1 MPQKPEYLQTANGG
15 KRHSHEFRP
24 ILAAKRF
31 MQSRWQGEAPLA
43 TVFWRDMILIGTLI
57 NVVAMLAMMVLLAN
71 EVPTIVALAVF
82 FVPLPLNFFLV
93 IAVWRSAKRAAG
105 PFTLAAQMGSA
116 LWLLVAITL

>member
-1 MPQKPEYLQTANGG
+1 MPQEPKYLQTAKGG

-24 ILAAKRF
+24 ILDAKRF
-31 MQSRWQGEAPLA
+31 ILSRWRGEAPLA

-57 NVVAMLAMMVLLAN
+57 NVVATLAMMVLLAN

-93 IAVWRSAKRAAG
+93 IAVWRSAKRSAG
-105 PFTLAAQMGSA
+105 AVTLAAQMGSA
-116 LWLLVAITL
+116 LWLIVTVTL